1 MTPKPNWDSVQLFY
15 SGDDY
20 FRSAL
25 EAIDLA
31 ENEIWIESYIF
42 NMDPIGLRFLEALK
56 NASLRGVRVHLLV
69 DGVGSFNWLVSLK
82 NYCQKNKIHF
92 RIYHPLPIRLSLLT
106 KISWRSLRTLL
117 ILLRRA
123 NKRNHRKIIFIDQK
137 IAYLGSL
144 NITQVHSREF
154 LAGQSWRDTG
164 VKVSG
169 EPLKILI
176 RACVEVWR
184 ISKTDGLSIR
194 PLLLKRWS
202 RLKQTPSAILRLN
215 NRIRWRVS
223 LNRDLNRRIKNAK
236 TRIYITNAY
245 FIPRR
250 SILRSLRMASR
261 RGVQV
266 CLCLPA
272 KTDVPVVRMA
282 SRSLYFRLMRSGV
295 EIYEYQNRMLHAKTL
310 IIDDWATVG
319 SLNLNHR
326 SLFHDLEIEIV
337 LLQKEHIESLHS
349 QWKIDLQNSHKIN
362 FAELGK
368 MNIFIRTIAQLVYW
382 MRYWI

>member
-1 MTPKPNWDSVQLFY
+1 MMSKPNWDSIQLFY

-25 EAIDLA
+25 EDIDLA
-31 ENEIWIESYIF
+31 QNEIWIESYIF
-42 NMDPIGLRFLEALK
+42 NMDPIGLRFLQALK

-82 NYCQKNKIHF
+82 NFCQKNKIHF

-106 KISWRSLRTLL
+106 KISWRSLRTML

-123 NKRNHRKIIFIDQK
+123 NKRNHRKIILIDQK

-144 NITQVHSREF
+144 NITQVHSKEF
-154 LAGQSWRDTG
+154 LAGLAWRDTG
-164 VKVSG
+164 IKVTG
-169 EPLKILI
+169 EPLRNLV

-184 ISKTDGLSIR
+184 ISRTDGLSIR

-202 RLKQTPSAILRLN
+202 RLKQTPSALLRLN

-223 LNRDLNRRIKNAK
+223 LSRDLNRRMKKAQS
-236 TRIYITNAY
+236 RIYITNAY

-250 SILRSLRMASR
+250 SLLRSLRKAAK
-261 RGVQV
+261 RGVHV

-272 KTDVPVVRMA
+272 KTDVPVVRLA
-282 SRSLYFRLMRSGV
+282 SRSLYFRLMKAGV
-295 EIYEYQNRMLHAKTL
+295 EIFEYQNRMLHAKTL
-310 IIDDWATVG
+310 IIDEWATVG
-319 SLNLNHR
+319 SHNLNHR
-326 SLFHDLEIEIV
+326 SLFHDLEVEV
-337 LLQKEHIESLHS
+337 VVDQPKHIESMLS
-349 QWKIDLQNSHKIN
+349 QWQIDLKNSHKITIE
-362 FAELGK
+362 ELGK
-368 MNIFIRTIAQLVYW
+368 MNIFMRVIARFAYW